1 MRVIRA
7 EVPAGKATISPQLG
21 PAIQQLGLDP
31 SKVIEDINKATK
43 PYEGYNVKV
52 RVVVDLDTL
61 KYDIIVD
68 LPTTTEL
75 LLKAANIS
83 EPSGDPKNKKVG
95 NIPLESIIK
104 VAIFKKRELNAKS
117 LKAAV
122 KTILGTARSIGL
134 TVNNKDPKEL
144 IRELDEG
151 VYDSIL
157 KSYEDKWFSS

>member
-1 MRVIRA
+1 
-7 EVPAGKATISPQLG
+7 
-21 PAIQQLGLDP
+21 
-31 SKVIEDINKATK
+31 
-43 PYEGYNVKV
+43 
-52 RVVVDLDTL
+52 
-61 KYDIIVD
+61 
-68 LPTTTEL
+68 
-75 LLKAANIS
+75 
-83 EPSGDPKNKKVG
+83 
-95 NIPLESIIK
+95 
-104 VAIFKKRELNAKS
+104 LNAKS